1 MSPRGDTTH
10 SMRKGST
17 MAVRKTD
24 PEPFPVRGT
33 PSGYRETW
41 ESDDSAI
48 IRALN
53 AEREELIVAV
63 QESAGTRRG
72 GKKRASRELH
82 PPAPPADRSPDDP

>member
-1 MSPRGDTTH
+1 
-10 SMRKGST
+10 

-33 PSGYRETW
+33 PSGYRDTW

-53 AEREELIVAV
+53 AEREQLVVAV
-63 QESAGTRRG
+63 RESAGPRRG
-72 GKKRASRELH
+72 GKKRAPREPH
-82 PPAPPADRSPDDP
+82 QPASPADRIATDP